1 MKQLRILNT
10 RDVKRLQQLLGE
22 QHGGAMPA
30 DVAFLQDYKNH
41 IFLVTRDVMRV
52 DLEQLRLN
60 SLGLYVGEM
69 NAYGELRLSI
79 EGSQLL
85 GVHATRN
92 VRELDAEQVR
102 AYFRGEEI
110 TLDPSQQ
117 PGGQP
122 FLLLKYRNDFLGAAK
137 CKGGKLLNYLPK
149 VHRTHDLI
157 L

>member
-10 RDVKRLQQLLGE
+10 RDVKRLQKLLGE
-22 QHGGAMPA
+22 QHGAAMPA
-30 DVAFLQDYKNH
+30 DVAFLQDHKNH

-52 DLEQLRLN
+52 DLEQLRL
-60 SLGLYVGEM
+60 
-69 NAYGELRLSI
+69 SI

-85 GVHATRN
+85 GLHATKN
-92 VRELDAEQVR
+92 ICELDAEQVR
-102 AYFRGEEI
+102 TYFRGEEI

-117 PGGQP
+117 PEGQP

-137 CKGGKLLNYLPK
+137 CKDGKLLNYLPK
-149 VHRTHDLI
+149 VHRTHDII